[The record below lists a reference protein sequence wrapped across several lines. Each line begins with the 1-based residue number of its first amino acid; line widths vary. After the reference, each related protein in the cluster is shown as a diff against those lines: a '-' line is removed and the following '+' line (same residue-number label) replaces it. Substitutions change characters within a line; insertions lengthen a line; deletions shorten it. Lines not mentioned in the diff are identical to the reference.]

1 MKEHDLAI
9 PFDVNAIHENPLKKL
24 IRKTNILIKAGI
36 LRTFEILISA
46 VGVISLLPL
55 SIVIYFQNLKHN
67 DNGPVFYTQDRIGKD
82 GKVFKMFKFRTMSKN
97 ADEVL
102 EAMLSDEEI
111 KKEYETYRKF
121 KHDPRLTTFGK
132 ILREK
137 SLDEFPQFINV
148 LLGQMSIVGPRPY
161 MPEEK
166 ERMGDYFDRIVSHKP
181 GMTGVF
187 QISAKERVT
196 FDERLDMDIK
206 YHYRKSFKVDLK
218 IALITLLVTFVRKET
233 YNLGEITADTA
244 GYISR
249 LIYAVIKRIID
260 VVGGIVGCLFLLPL
274 SVMIFIGNRLC
285 GDKGP
290 LFYSQ
295 DRIGKDGKIFKMYKF
310 RSMVVGAEEKL
321 KELLEK
327 DEEARKEYSTYK
339 KLKHDPRV
347 TKIGN
352 LIRKTSLDEF
362 PQFINVLKGDLSIVG
377 PRAYMVTE
385 KKDMGDAYENIVK
398 CKPGI
403 TGLWQVSGRS
413 DVTFDDRLDMD
424 LNYYEKYNLGMDLNI
439 LFKTFSAVL
448 TRNGAE

>member
-36 LRTFEILISA
+36 LRTFEILIST

-206 YHYRKSFKVDLK
+206 YHYRKSFKTDLK

-249 LIYAVIKRIID
+249 LIYAAIKRVID

-274 SVMIFIGNRLC
+274 SVIIFIGNRLC

-310 RSMVVGAEEKL
+310 RSMVVGAEERL

-327 DEEARKEYSTYK
+327 DEDARKEYNTYK

-377 PRAYMVTE
+377 PRVYMVTE
-385 KKDMGDAYENIVK
+385 KKDMGEAYKTIIK
-398 CKPGI
+398 CKPGV

-413 DVTFDDRLDMD
+413 DVTFDDRLNMD
-424 LNYYEKYNLGMDLNI
+424 LRYYEKYNLGMDLEI

-448 TRNGAE
+448 NRNGAE

>member
-36 LRTFEILISA
+36 LRTLEILIST

-206 YHYRKSFKVDLK
+206 YHYRKSFKTDLK
-218 IALITLLVTFVRKET
+218 IAIITLLVTFVRKET

-244 GYISR
+244 GYISK
-249 LIYAVIKRIID
+249 LIYACIKRVID
-260 VVGGIVGCLFLLPL
+260 IVGGIIGCLFLLPL
-274 SVMIFIGNRLC
+274 SVIIFIGNRLC
-285 GDKGP
+285 GDKGS

-327 DEEARKEYSTYK
+327 DEEARKEYSKYK

-385 KKDMGDAYENIVK
+385 KKDMGDAYSTIVK

-424 LNYYEKYNLGMDLNI
+424 LRYYEKYNLGMDLDI
-439 LFKTFSAVL
+439 LFKTFLAVL
-448 TRNGAE
+448 SRNGAE

>member
-67 DNGPVFYTQDRIGKD
+67 DNGPIFYTQDRIGKD

-187 QISAKERVT
+187 QISGRERVT

-249 LIYAVIKRIID
+249 LIYAGIKRVID
-260 VVGGIVGCLFLLPL
+260 IVGGIVGCLFLLPL
-274 SVMIFIGNRLC
+274 SVIIFIGNRLC

-327 DEEARKEYSTYK
+327 DEDARKEYNTYK

-385 KKDMGDAYENIVK
+385 KEDMGEAYSTIVK
-398 CKPGI
+398 CKPGV

-413 DVTFDDRLDMD
+413 YVTFDDRLNMD
-424 LNYYEKYNLGMDLNI
+424 LRYYEKYNLGMDLNI

>member
-36 LRTFEILISA
+36 LRTFEILLSA

-67 DNGPVFYTQDRIGKD
+67 DNGPIFYTQDRIGKD

-148 LLGQMSIVGPRPY
+148 LFGQMSIVGPRPY

-187 QISAKERVT
+187 QISGRERVT

-249 LIYAVIKRIID
+249 LIYAAIKRIID

-274 SVMIFIGNRLC
+274 SIIIFIGNRLC

-362 PQFINVLKGDLSIVG
+362 PQFLNVLKGDLSIVG

-385 KKDMGDAYENIVK
+385 KEDMGEVYSTIVK
-398 CKPGI
+398 CKPGV

-424 LNYYEKYNLGMDLNI
+424 LRYYEKYNLGMDLDI
-439 LFKTFSAVL
+439 LFKTFLAVL
-448 TRNGAE
+448 SRNGAE

>member
-67 DNGPVFYTQDRIGKD
+67 DNGPIFYTQDRIGKD

-132 ILREK
+132 ILRDK

-166 ERMGDYFDRIVSHKP
+166 EKMGDYFDRIVSHKP

-187 QISAKERVT
+187 QISGRERVT

-206 YHYRKSFKVDLK
+206 YHYRKSFKTDLK

-249 LIYAVIKRIID
+249 LIYVGIKRVID
-260 VVGGIVGCLFLLPL
+260 IVGGIVGCLFLLPL
-274 SVMIFIGNRLC
+274 SVIIFIGNRLC

-327 DEEARKEYSTYK
+327 DEDARKEYNTYK

-385 KKDMGDAYENIVK
+385 KKDMGDAYKTIIK
-398 CKPGI
+398 CKPGV

>member
-36 LRTFEILISA
+36 LRTLEILIST

-67 DNGPVFYTQDRIGKD
+67 DNGPIFYTQDRIGKD

-187 QISAKERVT
+187 QISGRERVT

-249 LIYAVIKRIID
+249 LLTLFVKRIID
-260 VVGGIVGCLFLLPL
+260 IIGAIVGIIILVPL
-274 SVMIFIGNRLC
+274 TAVVWVINNLS
-285 GDKGP
+285 GDHGP
-290 LFYSQ
+290 LFYSHE
-295 DRIGKDGKIFKMYKF
+295 RIGKNGKHFKMYKF
-310 RSMVVGAEEKL
+310 RSMCMNSQEILEKL
-321 KELLEK
+321 LDE
-327 DEEARKEYSTYK
+327 DEEARKEWNDTM
-339 KLKHDPRV
+339 KLRNDPRI
-347 TKIGN
+347 TKIGKI
-352 LIRKTSLDEF
+352 LRKTSLDEF
-362 PQFINVLKGDLSIVG
+362 PQFINVLKGDMSLVG
-377 PRAYMVTE
+377 PRAVIDGEIE
-385 KKDMGDAYENIVK
+385 KFGIHKDTVLSV
-398 CKPGI
+398 KPGV
-403 TGLWQVSGRS
+403 TGYWAANGRS
-413 DVTFDDRLDMD
+413 DTSYEERVEMETYYAENVSLFLDF
-424 LNYYEKYNLGMDLNI
+424 EI
-439 LFKTFSAVL
+439 LIKTVISVV
-448 TRNGAE
+448 RKEGAI

>member
-67 DNGPVFYTQDRIGKD
+67 DNGPIFYTQDRIGKD

-102 EAMLSDEEI
+102 QAMLSDEEI

-166 ERMGDYFDRIVSHKP
+166 EKMGDYFDRIVSHKP

-187 QISAKERVT
+187 QISGRERVT

-206 YHYRKSFKVDLK
+206 YHYRKSFKMDLK

-249 LIYAVIKRIID
+249 LIYAGIKRVID
-260 VVGGIVGCLFLLPL
+260 IVGGIVGCLFLLPL
-274 SVMIFIGNRLC
+274 SIIIFIGNRLC
-285 GDKGP
+285 GDTGP

-295 DRIGKDGKIFKMYKF
+295 DRIGKNGKIFKMYKF
-310 RSMVVGAEEKL
+310 RSMVVGAEE
-321 KELLEK
+321 
-327 DEEARKEYSTYK
+327 

-398 CKPGI
+398 CKPGV

-424 LNYYEKYNLGMDLNI
+424 LRYYEKYNLGMDLNI

>member
-1 MKEHDLAI
+1 MDKHEIAI
-9 PFDVNAIHENPLKKL
+9 PFDVEAIHEDSQKRLLRKL
-24 IRKTNILIKAGI
+24 NIFAKTLVA
-36 LRTFEILISA
+36 RFFEIIVSII
-46 VGVISLLPL
+46 GIISLIPL
-55 SIVIYFQNLKHN
+55 SIVIYFQNLK
-67 DNGPVFYTQDRIGKD
+67 NGDQGPIFYTQDRIGKD
-82 GKVFKMFKFRTMSKN
+82 GKVFKMYKFRTMAKN
-97 ADEVL
+97 ADEIL
-102 EAMLSDEEI
+102 AAMLQNEENRE
-111 KKEYETYRKF
+111 EYSTYRKF
-121 KHDPRLTTFGK
+121 RHDPRLTKFGE

-148 LLGQMSIVGPRPY
+148 LKGDMTIVGPRPY

-166 ERMGDYFDRIVSHKP
+166 EKMGEYYDRIVSHKP

-196 FDERLDMDIK
+196 FAERLDMDIK
-206 YHYRKSFKVDLK
+206 YHYRKSLKVDLK
-218 IALITLLVTFVRKET
+218 IAIITLLVTFVRKET

-244 GYISR
+244 GYVSR
-249 LIYAVIKRIID
+249 LFYTGIKRIVDIF
-260 VVGGIVGCLFLLPL
+260 GGIVGCLFLLPL

-339 KLKHDPRV
+339 KLKKDPRV

-385 KKDMGDAYENIVK
+385 KKDMGDAYKTIIK
-398 CKPGI
+398 CKPGV

-424 LNYYEKYNLGMDLNI
+424 LRYYEKYNLGMDLNI

>member
-67 DNGPVFYTQDRIGKD
+67 DNGPIFYTQDRIGKD

-166 ERMGDYFDRIVSHKP
+166 ERMGDYF
-181 GMTGVF
+181 
-187 QISAKERVT
+187 
-196 FDERLDMDIK
+196 
-206 YHYRKSFKVDLK
+206 
-218 IALITLLVTFVRKET
+218 
-233 YNLGEITADTA
+233 
-244 GYISR
+244 
-249 LIYAVIKRIID
+249 
-260 VVGGIVGCLFLLPL
+260 
-274 SVMIFIGNRLC
+274 
-285 GDKGP
+285 
-290 LFYSQ
+290 
-295 DRIGKDGKIFKMYKF
+295 
-310 RSMVVGAEEKL
+310 
-321 KELLEK
+321 
-327 DEEARKEYSTYK
+327 
-339 KLKHDPRV
+339 
-347 TKIGN
+347 TK
-352 LIRKTSLDEF
+352 
-362 PQFINVLKGDLSIVG
+362 
-377 PRAYMVTE
+377 
-385 KKDMGDAYENIVK
+385 
-398 CKPGI
+398 
-403 TGLWQVSGRS
+403 
-413 DVTFDDRLDMD
+413 
-424 LNYYEKYNLGMDLNI
+424 
-439 LFKTFSAVL
+439 
-448 TRNGAE
+448 

>member
-36 LRTFEILISA
+36 LRTLEILIST

-67 DNGPVFYTQDRIGKD
+67 DNGPIFYTQDRIGKD
-82 GKVFKMFKFRTMSKN
+82 GKVFKMIKFRTMSKN

-148 LLGQMSIVGPRPY
+148 FLGQMSIVGPRPY

-187 QISAKERVT
+187 QISGRERVT

-206 YHYRKSFKVDLK
+206 YHYRKSFTVDLK

-249 LIYAVIKRIID
+249 LLTLFVKRIID
-260 VVGGIVGCLFLLPL
+260 IIGAIVGIILLVPL
-274 SVMIFIGNRLC
+274 TAVVWIGNRIC

-290 LFYSQ
+290 IIYTQERLGQ
-295 DRIGKDGKIFKMYKF
+295 KGTTFKMYKF
-310 RSMVVGAEEKL
+310 RSMVIGAEDIL
-321 KELLEK
+321 KDLLEK
-327 DEEARKEYSTYK
+327 DEEARKEYSEYK
-339 KLKHDPRV
+339 KLKNDPRI
-347 TKIGN
+347 TKMGHI
-352 LIRKTSLDEF
+352 LRKTSLDEF
-362 PQFINVLKGDLSIVG
+362 PQFINVLKGEMSLVG
-377 PRAYMVTE
+377 PRAYLPEE
-385 KKDMGDAYENIVK
+385 KVDMGVSFDRILET
-398 CKPGI
+398 KPGI

-413 DVTFDDRLDMD
+413 ETTFEERIAFD
-424 LNYYEKYNLGMDLNI
+424 LKYNKKISIFRDCEI
-439 LFKTFSAVL
+439 LIKTFGSVL
-448 TRNGAE
+448 KKEGAL

>member
-24 IRKTNILIKAGI
+24 IRKTNILIKTGI
-36 LRTFEILISA
+36 LRTFEILIST

-82 GKVFKMFKFRTMSKN
+82 GKVFKMFKFRTMSTN

-166 ERMGDYFDRIVSHKP
+166 ERMGDYLDRIVSHKP

-187 QISAKERVT
+187 QISGKERVT

-206 YHYRKSFKVDLK
+206 YHYRKSFKTDLK

-249 LIYAVIKRIID
+249 LIYAGIKRVID

-274 SVMIFIGNRLC
+274 SVIIFIGNRLC

-327 DEEARKEYSTYK
+327 DEDARKEYNTYK

-362 PQFINVLKGDLSIVG
+362 PQFINVLKGELSIVG

-413 DVTFDDRLDMD
+413 GVTFDDRLDMD
-424 LNYYEKYNLGMDLNI
+424 LRYYEKYNLGMDLDI